1 MSDFPVYDESKVNEK
16 IEKRMDLVRD
26 LISLGRNARENSKIK
41 VRQPISE
48 VILDGKNEKLISDLT
63 NLIEEEL
70 NVKKVTFT
78 PELVK
83 YMTLEVK
90 PNYKVCGK
98 MFGSNIS
105 SYATELSN
113 LNQEDIN
120 NLSKGN
126 SITIRFMEENL
137 EVTPDMVDIRVNSK
151 EGYDAAFLN
160 DNFIVIDTTLN
171 EELIL
176 EGVARE
182 IVSKVQ
188 NLRKDSGFEVENR
201 INLYYDGDLDDVLA
215 KYSDYIKKETLSL
228 DIIKTTLDT
237 ENYDINGREV
247 KFKVEKIK

>member
-1 MSDFPVYDESKVNEK
+1 
-16 IEKRMDLVRD
+16 
-26 LISLGRNARENSKIK
+26 
-41 VRQPISE
+41 
-48 VILDGKNEKLISDLT
+48 
-63 NLIEEEL
+63 
-70 NVKKVTFT
+70 
-78 PELVK
+78 
-83 YMTLEVK
+83 
-90 PNYKVCGK
+90 

-126 SITIRFMEENL
+126 SITIRFMDENL
-137 EVTPDMVDIRVNSK
+137 EITPDMVDIRVNSK
-151 EGYDAAFLN
+151 EGYDAAYLN
-160 DNFIVIDTTLN
+160 DNFIVIDTKLTD
-171 EELIL
+171 ELIL

-201 INLYYDGDLDDVLA
+201 IKLYYDGDLDDVLA

-247 KFKVEKIK
+247 KLKVEKIK